1 MEKKNL
7 KLTGFRSSNN
17 KASDQTYF
25 IQNIFKNHSKI
36 HEVQKKYIL
45 IHNYIAYNIRIVK
58 WYTSFPY
65 MYDNYVNIQH
75 YHVNI
80 QHNYVNMQQSY
91 VRMLDN
97 LCMLSFMQCVQWRY
111 SVTIAEKMN
120 NPRKSQKKS
129 FY

>member
-25 IQNIFKNHSKI
+25 IQNIFKNHTKI

-45 IHNYIAYNIRIVK
+45 IHNYVVYNIRIVK
-58 WYTSFPY
+58 WYSSFLY

-80 QHNYVNMQQSY
+80 HHNYVNRQQSY

-97 LCMLSFMQCVQWRY
+97 LFMLSFMQVCAME
-111 SVTIAEKMN
+111 I
-120 NPRKSQKKS
+120 
-129 FY
+129 